1 MMNRT
6 KCLALS
12 LTAAVLAAS
21 CASSGQSLSDY
32 KAKKAKLLT
41 QDNVITGVAANKLG
55 KETEFIIAQEM
66 SFSLNINTARSH
78 NAKRCEN
85 FARDLPA
92 KAEGV
97 TACQL
102 ALSDPSL
109 SVQNRKASLFNQ
121 ALILSNLSRNL
132 ESKALLRQLIQ
143 RYPNMAEP
151 HYELAR
157 QSHNQDD
164 YDMAITH
171 AKAALRRGLERS
183 DRAYNLIGIAHEH
196 EFDFSKA
203 RAAYEAALSRNP
215 AAGDTRRRLERLNRL
230 WPAAQ

>member
-1 MMNRT
+1 
-6 KCLALS
+6 
-12 LTAAVLAAS
+12 LAAG
-21 CASSGQSLSDY
+21 CASSGQSLSEY
-32 KAKKAKLLT
+32 KAKKAELLT
-41 QDNVITGVAANKLG
+41 KDNVINGVAANKLG

-66 SFSLNINTARSH
+66 SFSLNITNARSH

-102 ALSDPSL
+102 ALSDAGL
-109 SVQNRKASLFNQ
+109 SKQNRQASLFNQ
-121 ALILSNLSRNL
+121 ALILSNLNRGP
-132 ESKALLRQLIQ
+132 ESKALLGQLIE

-157 QSHNQDD
+157 QSYNHDE
-164 YDMAITH
+164 YDTAISH
-171 AKAALRRGLERS
+171 AQAALSRGLERS
-183 DRAYNLIGIAHEH
+183 DRAYNLIGIAYEYDL
-196 EFDFSKA
+196 DFPKA